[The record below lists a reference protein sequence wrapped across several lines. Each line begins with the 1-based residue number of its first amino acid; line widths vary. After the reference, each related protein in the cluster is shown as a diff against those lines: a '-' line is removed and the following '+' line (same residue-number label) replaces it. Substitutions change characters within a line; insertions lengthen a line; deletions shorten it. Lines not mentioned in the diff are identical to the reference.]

1 MSTLETVTSPY
12 ARVKAVTVYCGSK
25 SVSDPAY
32 DQAAAELAQLLA
44 ANNITLVF
52 GGSNTGTMKVLADT
66 MLENGGRVV
75 GIFTQS
81 IRGEYLHQGLT
92 ETVITRDL
100 AERKAEMIRRS
111 DVLIALPGGFGT
123 LDELFDAVAHRKM
136 HHGGHNHPIGLLN
149 LNGYYDKLLD
159 FLAHAQEIGFLR
171 AADATLILS
180 ATTPVDLL
188 RKLNA
193 ARV

>member
-1 MSTLETVTSPY
+1 MSTLESVPKLH
-12 ARVKAVTVYCGSK
+12 ARIKAVTVYCGSK

-32 DQAAAELAQLLA
+32 DQAAAELARLLA
-44 ANNITLVF
+44 SNGITLIF

-66 MLENGGRVV
+66 MRESGGEVV

-81 IRGEYLHQGLT
+81 IRDEYLYQGLT
-92 ETVITRDL
+92 ETIITRNL

-149 LNGYYDKLLD
+149 LNGYYDKLVD
-159 FLAHAQEIGFLR
+159 FLAHAQEVGFLR

-180 ATTPVDLL
+180 AASPADLL
-188 RKLNA
+188 RKLDA
-193 ARV
+193 ALV

>member
-1 MSTLETVTSPY
+1 MSTLESVPKPH
-12 ARVKAVTVYCGSK
+12 ARIKAVTVYCGSK

-32 DQAAAELAQLLA
+32 DQAAAELARLLA
-44 ANNITLVF
+44 SNGITLIF

-66 MLENGGRVV
+66 MRESGGEVV

-81 IRGEYLHQGLT
+81 IRDEYLYQGLT
-92 ETVITRDL
+92 ETIITRNL

-149 LNGYYDKLLD
+149 LNGYYDKLVD
-159 FLAHAQEIGFLR
+159 FLAHAQEVGFLR

-180 ATTPVDLL
+180 AASPADLL
-188 RKLNA
+188 RKLDA
-193 ARV
+193 ALV